1 MTMSSEVVPTQ
12 YLLLLR
18 PVFFSRCPK
27 DVRRR
32 RLGSGQD
39 SAPDSLK
46 FVQNLV
52 LNVSRKETK
61 DILSGV
67 PCGTPCGTPW
77 TNYLSREAPE
87 SEKLYIRKS
96 DKLFIVY

>member
-12 YLLLLR
+12 YLVLLPR
-18 PVFFSRCPK
+18 PLSFSR
-27 DVRRR
+27 VRMSRR
-32 RLGSGQD
+32 IGTGLGARLVE
-39 SAPDSLK
+39 

-61 DILSGV
+61 DILYLVYLAG
-67 PCGTPCGTPW
+67 GTPW
-77 TNYLSREAPE
+77 TNYLNREAPE